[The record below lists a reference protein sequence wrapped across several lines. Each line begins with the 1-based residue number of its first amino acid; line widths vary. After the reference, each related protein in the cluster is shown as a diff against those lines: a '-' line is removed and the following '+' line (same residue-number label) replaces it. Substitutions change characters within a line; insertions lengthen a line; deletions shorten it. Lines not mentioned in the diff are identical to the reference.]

1 MHRTTRSISLTPE
14 GEEFLTY
21 ARSIIELA
29 DTALGAI
36 SHSGSGVAGTLKVT
50 CPHVF
55 GRVVLMPILKALLRS
70 NPALNVELLM
80 TDSVMD
86 IVEEGVDLAIRLA
99 HPKDSGLVAKQLSAN
114 PRILCAAPDYI
125 KEFGRPNVLADL
137 QQHDCLTLTQAKHW
151 PFHVG
156 DSVQRLKVDGR
167 LVCCSADGVR
177 TACLQGLGIALMT
190 KWDFAEE
197 IASGEITVIELED
210 AVPQSL
216 PIWAL
221 WPSSKYQPQRVRA
234 LIEALQERLSQQ

>member
-1 MHRTTRSISLTPE
+1 MDIKELEILAAAVSEGSLAAAARKLDITPMAASRALASLEQKLGVRLMHRTTRSISLTPE

-99 HPKDSGLVAKQLSAN
+99 HPKDSGLVAKQLSAI
-114 PRILCAAPDYI
+114 P
-125 KEFGRPNVLADL
+125 
-137 QQHDCLTLTQAKHW
+137 
-151 PFHVG
+151 
-156 DSVQRLKVDGR
+156 
-167 LVCCSADGVR
+167 
-177 TACLQGLGIALMT
+177 
-190 KWDFAEE
+190 
-197 IASGEITVIELED
+197 
-210 AVPQSL
+210 
-216 PIWAL
+216 
-221 WPSSKYQPQRVRA
+221 
-234 LIEALQERLSQQ
+234 